1 MPPPLQKELIPYGR
15 RLNWTILSGI
25 AGMVGMIGILLFSLA
40 SEYQNENQHA
50 ELEVENITQVLEE
63 NVLATFN
70 SADLLLREVQRTV
83 RLDDIRHF
91 DGISR
96 SREQALH
103 ALLKSQVD
111 SVPAVAVIRITN
123 AKGDNLYSSLDWIPH
138 INISDRKYFQR
149 QRADATAGLVISAPL
164 ISRTTGKW
172 TFILS
177 RRLNFKDGSF
187 AGIILVIL
195 DLNYFQHL
203 YHTLNLGTDGL
214 VALFDSDLRLAARY
228 PSSEINM
235 GKIANLHAKKYID
248 KGIIHTVYHAKAALD
263 NIQRIIGYRKVGDLP
278 LIVFAG
284 IAEDDYLSQWH
295 RHIWQYGFGA
305 MIFSFVVIGFVLL
318 QRRAE
323 DSLRRSEVKSK
334 SDEDQIAYLALYD
347 RLTGLPNRQLLTDR
361 LNQALVASAR
371 SGKKGALLF
380 IDLDNFKTV
389 IDTRGYDMADLIL
402 KQAAQRLEL
411 CVRKCDSVSRID
423 GDEFIVLLENLS
435 TKPLE
440 AAAQTE
446 IIGEKILTT
455 LSQPYRID
463 AYEHHGSASIGVTLF
478 NGNQLGT
485 DELLKQADIA
495 MYQAKKAGRN
505 TLRFFD
511 PQMQASITARVSLEG
526 ELRKALELQQ
536 FHLYYQIQVDSSH
549 HPLGAEALIRW
560 IHPLRG
566 VVPPDQFI
574 PLAEETGLILPIGQ
588 WVLETACAQLN
599 VWQQDVLTRDLVLAV
614 NVSARQFR
622 QANFVAQVKVIVQ
635 QHGINPKLL
644 KLELTEGMLL
654 ENIEETIATMNA
666 LKEIGIGFSLDDFGT
681 GYSSLQYLKR
691 LPLDQ
696 LKIDQSFV
704 RDIATDSDDKAIVL
718 TIVTMAQSLGIHVI
732 AEGVE
737 TNQQQQLLLDRGCFY
752 YQGYLFGK
760 PVPIEQFE
768 TLLRHR

>member
-1 MPPPLQKELIPYGR
+1 
-15 RLNWTILSGI
+15 
-25 AGMVGMIGILLFSLA
+25 MIGILLFSLA
-40 SEYQNENQHA
+40 SEYRNENQHA
-50 ELEVENITQVLEE
+50 EHEVENITQVLEE

-70 SADLLLREVQRTV
+70 NADLLLREVQRNV
-83 RLDDIRHF
+83 RPEDIRRSH
-91 DGISR
+91 GISR
-96 SREQALH
+96 SRKQELH
-103 ALLKSQVD
+103 ALLKSLVD
-111 SVPAVAVIRITN
+111 SVPAVAVIRITD
-123 AKGDNLYSSLDWIPH
+123 AKGDNVYSSLDWVPH

-177 RRLNFKDGSF
+177 RRLNLKDGSF

-195 DLNYFQHL
+195 DLDYFQHL
-203 YHTLNLGTDGL
+203 YDTVNLGTHGL

-228 PSSEINM
+228 PSSEKDM

-263 NIQRIIGYRKVGDLP
+263 NIQRMIGYRQVAGLP

-284 IAEDDYLSQWH
+284 IAEEDYLAGWH
-295 RHIWQYGFGA
+295 RHIWQSSFGV
-305 MIFSFVVIGFVLL
+305 MIFSFVVIGFILL

-323 DSLRRSEVKSK
+323 DALRKSDIKSK
-334 SDEDQIAYLALYD
+334 SDDEQIAYLALYD

-361 LNQALVASAR
+361 LNQAVVASAR

-411 CVRKCDSVSRID
+411 CVRNSDSVSRID
-423 GDEFIVLLENLS
+423 GDEFVVLLENLS
-435 TKPLE
+435 AKPLE

-446 IIGEKILTT
+446 IIGEKILTS
-455 LSQPYRID
+455 LSQPYQLD
-463 AYEHHGSASIGVTLF
+463 TYEHHGTASIGVTLF
-478 NGNQLGT
+478 NGSELAT

-495 MYQAKKAGRN
+495 MYQAKISGRN

-526 ELRKALELQQ
+526 ELRKALEKQQ
-536 FHLYYQIQVDSSH
+536 FLLYYQIQVDSSH

-566 VVPPDQFI
+566 LVPPDQFI

-588 WVLETACAQLN
+588 WVLETACAQLKA
-599 VWQQDVLTRDLVLAV
+599 WQQDVLTRDLVLAV

-622 QANFVAQVKVIVQ
+622 QANFVAQVKVVVQ
-635 QHGINPKLL
+635 RHAINPKLL

-666 LKEIGIGFSLDDFGT
+666 LKEIGIRFSLDDFGT

-704 RDIATDSDDKAIVL
+704 RDIATDSDDKAIVR
-718 TIVTMAQSLGIHVI
+718 TIVAMAQSLDIHVI

-737 TNQQQQLLLDRGCFY
+737 TKEQQQLLLDRGCFH
-752 YQGYLFGK
+752 YQGYLFGR

-768 TLLRHR
+768 ALLKHG

>member
-1 MPPPLQKELIPYGR
+1 
-15 RLNWTILSGI
+15 
-25 AGMVGMIGILLFSLA
+25 MVGMISILLFSLA
-40 SEYQNENQHA
+40 SEYRNENQHA

-63 NVLATFN
+63 NVLATFS
-70 SADLLLREVQRTV
+70 SADLLLREVQRNV
-83 RLDDIRHF
+83 RPDDIRRS

-96 SREQALH
+96 SREQELH

-323 DSLRRSEVKSK
+323 DALRRSEVKSK

-588 WVLETACAQLN
+588 WVLETACAQLK